1 MYVPK
6 MIIAKRLSKKMFNCL
21 GMDVQRL
28 SKCPKSN
35 LLGLRGLSTK
45 TIIDVGANE
54 GQFAKEIS
62 KFFPDATLYCFEPL
76 SDPFKE
82 LSEWAGKQA
91 GRVKVL
97 NVALGSDEG
106 EVEMIEHIDH
116 NTSSSLLQ
124 TTDICKDM
132 YPFTERQSSVSVG
145 LTTLDKAVAGL
156 PEPIIPDLIIKLDV
170 QGYEDRVIRG
180 GVETFRKAKAC
191 IIEIIFDRFYEKQAT
206 FKDLLFLL
214 DKLGYG
220 YAGNLDQNYA
230 RDGHVIYIDAVF
242 VRRG

>member
-1 MYVPK
+1 